1 MASETSKNTSMLS
14 KLKGGISDLVGSSWR
29 AELALRVTVAAIEKL
44 GQTLSELNDISE
56 RLSVVN
62 STLQKEIMDNT
73 GALEKN
79 TVGFG
84 LAMKALA
91 ELRVAGFDETNKNLI
106 NLITRTK
113 ISGQDTA
120 AIISLGKAILATGG
134 SINRSRT
141 AEFSSFKPTTIAVTP
156 KVATVPTLKSTTI
169 LVKPKVAT
177 VPTLKTTTILVK
189 PKVATVPKFKPTTIT
204 VSPIVEKGNKSRDSM
219 TKAISHQEGIMDRLS
234 KNIVDLSLKYGTTT
248 DSMVK
253 AITQLSDNFELL
265 SIMGGLETTTGVTAE
280 LTARLGQENSKLVG
294 SLMKELTST
303 NADLNMQAILGVEKL
318 GDLLA
323 MGNISTEEAIQ
334 GIIKGSERA
343 ANLQRAASNT
353 SRRVL
358 AATFGG
364 TNKFLI
370 RLRLVG
376 EKLADAQKPI
386 IGIFDALKRTLT
398 VIKETVFDPFKS
410 VAVGLLKPF
419 TMLIKGIS
427 LLVASI
433 LNLVLRVFSPAI
445 AAVMEIVG
453 VVAGAIGFVVMGI
466 AGVVEKLYDVLSLV
480 PGLGY
485 LFADSDA
492 EQNSSLNSIKKLLET
507 MVGTDKDL
515 LGIATSE
522 ARTNEKNR
530 LDTITAAGLTGI
542 HIEAA
547 LRDIDFRSRR
557 MDNNKSTSIEN
568 ALNKLADSTDKK
580 VLVNAIREVTQ
591 AIFSTQESPYPT
603 GI

>member
-1 MASETSKNTSMLS
+1 
-14 KLKGGISDLVGSSWR
+14 
-29 AELALRVTVAAIEKL
+29 
-44 GQTLSELNDISE
+44 
-56 RLSVVN
+56 
-62 STLQKEIMDNT
+62 
-73 GALEKN
+73 
-79 TVGFG
+79 
-84 LAMKALA
+84 
-91 ELRVAGFDETNKNLI
+91 
-106 NLITRTK
+106 
-113 ISGQDTA
+113 
-120 AIISLGKAILATGG
+120 
-134 SINRSRT
+134 
-141 AEFSSFKPTTIAVTP
+141 
-156 KVATVPTLKSTTI
+156 
-169 LVKPKVAT
+169 
-177 VPTLKTTTILVK
+177 
-189 PKVATVPKFKPTTIT
+189 
-204 VSPIVEKGNKSRDSM
+204 
-219 TKAISHQEGIMDRLS
+219 
-234 KNIVDLSLKYGTTT
+234 
-248 DSMVK
+248 
-253 AITQLSDNFELL
+253 
-265 SIMGGLETTTGVTAE
+265 
-280 LTARLGQENSKLVG
+280 
-294 SLMKELTST
+294 
-303 NADLNMQAILGVEKL
+303 
-318 GDLLA
+318 
-323 MGNISTEEAIQ
+323 
-334 GIIKGSERA
+334 
-343 ANLQRAASNT
+343 
-353 SRRVL
+353 
-358 AATFGG
+358 
-364 TNKFLI
+364 
-370 RLRLVG
+370 
-376 EKLADAQKPI
+376 
-386 IGIFDALKRTLT
+386 
-398 VIKETVFDPFKS
+398 
-410 VAVGLLKPF
+410 
-419 TMLIKGIS
+419 MLIKGIS

>member
-1 MASETSKNTSMLS
+1 
-14 KLKGGISDLVGSSWR
+14 
-29 AELALRVTVAAIEKL
+29 
-44 GQTLSELNDISE
+44 
-56 RLSVVN
+56 
-62 STLQKEIMDNT
+62 
-73 GALEKN
+73 
-79 TVGFG
+79 
-84 LAMKALA
+84 
-91 ELRVAGFDETNKNLI
+91 
-106 NLITRTK
+106 
-113 ISGQDTA
+113 
-120 AIISLGKAILATGG
+120 
-134 SINRSRT
+134 
-141 AEFSSFKPTTIAVTP
+141 
-156 KVATVPTLKSTTI
+156 
-169 LVKPKVAT
+169 
-177 VPTLKTTTILVK
+177 
-189 PKVATVPKFKPTTIT
+189 
-204 VSPIVEKGNKSRDSM
+204 M